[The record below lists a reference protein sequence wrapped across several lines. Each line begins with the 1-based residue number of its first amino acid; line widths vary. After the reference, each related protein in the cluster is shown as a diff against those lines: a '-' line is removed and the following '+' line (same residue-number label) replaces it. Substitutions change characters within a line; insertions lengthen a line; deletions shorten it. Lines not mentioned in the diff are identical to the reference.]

1 MYKDMG
7 PPQRKIRAWNQIQNL
22 YYRVTVPTTAPLFY
36 FKGPILLVSSTCN
49 PARFSVQPGKHLLS
63 PGITVSFVKPSTTV
77 HARKFVV
84 KVFNTLISPEVA
96 KVMAQMNFFSCS
108 CHLQKV
114 KYCRRVW
121 NSLYLHLLSVPS
133 KSIIIWSI
141 LSWSS
146 TDTSWGEKQNKLR
159 VAFPI
164 KTIEKHRKAKNGLT
178 WPTSAGARVELMCS
192 TAFETPVIEIHFSTL
207 GVKFCHHWRKHESRT
222 RASHTVLLGKLVFW
236 SCKVLISKINK

>member
-1 MYKDMG
+1 MLQISLFKEIKKHQNLLRNFHNIQGTRAPEENPHMYKDMG

-96 KVMAQMNFFSCS
+96 KVLAQMNFFF
-108 CHLQKV
+108 LF
-114 KYCRRVW
+114 
-121 NSLYLHLLSVPS
+121 LPPS
-133 KSIIIWSI
+133 ESEI
-141 LSWSS
+141 LSQSM
-146 TDTSWGEKQNKLR
+146 KQPVLTFIVRSIQVDHNLVDPLLVIHRHILR
-159 VAFPI
+159 
-164 KTIEKHRKAKNGLT
+164 
-178 WPTSAGARVELMCS
+178 
-192 TAFETPVIEIHFSTL
+192 
-207 GVKFCHHWRKHESRT
+207 
-222 RASHTVLLGKLVFW
+222 
-236 SCKVLISKINK
+236 